1 MKTTVFFQIL
11 ADRYLMPKWYLK
23 YFSNEL
29 NQPQDF
35 SNDQTE
41 PKFTLCE

>member
-1 MKTTVFFQIL
+1 MKTTVFFSDFGRQIL
-11 ADRYLMPKWYLK
+11 DAEVLK